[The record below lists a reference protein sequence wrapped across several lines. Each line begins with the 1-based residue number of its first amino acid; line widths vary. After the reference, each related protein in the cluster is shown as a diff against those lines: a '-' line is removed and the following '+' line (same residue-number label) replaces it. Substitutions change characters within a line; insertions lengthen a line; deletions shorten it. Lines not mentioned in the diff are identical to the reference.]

1 MAKISHSCVAGALT
15 VGSTVR
21 TSFQFSSVS
30 GYWTA
35 SAAFAAAAST
45 GAEGAAGIDD
55 ETAAV
60 ALLKKPLTLSSRGI
74 CSSAT
79 ARAGRAK
86 RIVDEKRI
94 VLGDVTWT
102 SAGSVV

>member
-1 MAKISHSCVAGALT
+1 VAKMSHSCVAGALT

-60 ALLKKPLTLSSRGI
+60 ALLKKPLTLSSRGT

-79 ARAGRAK
+79 ARAGRA
-86 RIVDEKRI
+86 RRSVDEKRI
-94 VLGDVTWT
+94 VVRWCGGAVMR
-102 SAGSVV
+102 